1 MTAPPAE
8 LLARADTEL
17 RRLEAAA
24 TAVAAN
30 LVDLDDNTARKELD
44 GTRLTGAT
52 AAAWADATTALT
64 QLWDGYGLLTALTT
78 GARAAR
84 DARRFGD
91 AEKAA
96 YVEQVLGRS
105 ITLSVATVPLAQR
118 GLLGAGQVSTTCT
131 PAELLAAMEA
141 AFATVVDVATRAGQV
156 WQRLLPR
163 AAELAA
169 TLDQVRALAGP
180 AGGAALDEADRRL
193 GDVTA
198 ALATDP
204 LGCDENGLTAVRALI
219 DRADAERTSA
229 AELREALTQRLA
241 DAHALAGE
249 LTEAGRAAQA
259 AADEVSG
266 RFADADLAAVT
277 GLGPD
282 LGPDL
287 AAIDALAAAG
297 HWSLLSPRLAD
308 WNRRARHHLSA
319 LRDAAGHNGGLL
331 AARNELRGRLDAYQ
345 AKAAR
350 RGAAEDP
357 TLTPLAEAARAALWT
372 APCDL
377 DAARTAVTAYQNAVA
392 ALTAT
397 HTRDGQL

>member
-8 LLARADTEL
+8 LLARADAEL

-24 TAVAAN
+24 TTVAAN
-30 LVDLDDNTARKELD
+30 LVDLDDNSARKELD
-44 GTRLTGAT
+44 GARLTGAT
-52 AAAWADATTALT
+52 AAAWADATTALA

-84 DARRFGD
+84 DQRRFSD

-169 TLDQVRALAGP
+169 ALAGVRALADP
-180 AGGAALDEADRRL
+180 DATLDEADRRL
-193 GDVTA
+193 GEVTA

-204 LGCDENGLTAVRALI
+204 LGCDENGLTAVQALI

-229 AELREALTQRLA
+229 AELREALSRRLA
-241 DAHALAGE
+241 DARTLAGE
-249 LTEAGRAAQA
+249 LAEAERAARA
-259 AADEVSG
+259 AADAVSG
-266 RFADADLAAVT
+266 RFADADIAAVT
-277 GLGPD
+277 GGDSD
-282 LGPDL
+282 LVAGL
-287 AAIDALAAAG
+287 AAIDALATAG

-308 WNRRARHHLSA
+308 WNRRARQRLAA
-319 LRDAAGHNGGLL
+319 LRDAADHNRGLL
-331 AARNELRGRLDAYQ
+331 ATRNELRGRLDAYQ

-350 RGAAEDP
+350 RGLAEDP
-357 TLTPLAEAARAALWT
+357 TLTPLTETARAALWT

-377 DAARTAVTAYQNAVA
+377 SAARTAVAAYQDAVT

-397 HTRDGQL
+397 HTRDGKL